1 MSKRSRVKFSN
12 MLSGNKPITTSKKRR
27 ITGTDS
33 ASGSKSSSKGKEL
46 EITLDS
52 VLSDPEMLSL
62 DKKVDI
68 IQKQN
73 SKIIKKIDLI
83 LNFQNNLETRIANLE
98 EAIGNMG
105 SSRIGSTDKAFIN
118 VIKNL

>member
-33 ASGSKSSSKGKEL
+33 ASGSKSSSKGKEP